1 MPLKRGEVEAA
12 LERKGFERRE
22 GDHSQFRYH
31 TESGQLTRVRTMTS
45 HGRRGAEIRDSVASL
60 MARPRQCRL
69 SMRQFRRL
77 VDCSLSRGAYERELV
92 AGGVLQHGDLAQ
104 DDGN

>member
-45 HGRRGAEIRDSVASL
+45 HGRRSADIGDSVVSL
-60 MARPRQCRL
+60 MARQCRL
-69 SMRQFRRL
+69 SVRQFRRL
-77 VDCSLSRGAYERELV
+77 VDCSLSRGAYEGELV
-92 AGGVLQHGDLAQ
+92 AAGVLERGDPAE